1 MMKQSAAQKLRLGVF
16 VVTGTLIL
24 IAALYSIGNRQ
35 NLFGQNIRLYAQFA
49 NVNGLQTGNNVRFSG
64 IDIGTVTRIK
74 MSNDTL
80 ILVEMTVR
88 EAESQY
94 IRRDAIATIGS
105 DGLVGNMI
113 VNILPRQ
120 GNLPQVV
127 SGDTIST
134 YTRIGADDML
144 TTLNV
149 TNENAALLT
158 ADLLKIT
165 TEIIDGKGTLG
176 MLINDSVMAGELKQ
190 TIFEL
195 RSASRGAN
203 QAIADLRKVI
213 SSIDQDESVAGVLL
227 ADSLSGVRTKSMIAN
242 LESASMQI
250 EEISLKLDTVITEFR
265 SETGVYHYLTQD
277 ENVARRIDSTLINI
291 QESSEKFN
299 ENMDAMREHVL
310 FRGYFRKQEKQA
322 RKDAKKQG
330 G

>member
-1 MMKQSAAQKLRLGVF
+1 MKQSAAQKLRLGVF

-35 NLFGQNIRLYAQFA
+35 NLFGQNIRLYAEFA

-64 IDIGTVTRIK
+64 IDIGTVTRIR

-94 IRRDAIATIGS
+94 IRQDAIATIGS

-120 GNLPQVV
+120 GKMPPVV

-134 YTRIGADDML
+134 YTRIGTDDML

-165 TEIIDGKGTLG
+165 TEIIEGKGTLG

-203 QAIADLRKVI
+203 QAIADLRQVI
-213 SSIDQDESVAGVLL
+213 ASIDQGESVAGVLL
-227 ADSLSGVRTKSMIAN
+227 ADSISGARTKSMISN
-242 LESASMQI
+242 LESASSQI